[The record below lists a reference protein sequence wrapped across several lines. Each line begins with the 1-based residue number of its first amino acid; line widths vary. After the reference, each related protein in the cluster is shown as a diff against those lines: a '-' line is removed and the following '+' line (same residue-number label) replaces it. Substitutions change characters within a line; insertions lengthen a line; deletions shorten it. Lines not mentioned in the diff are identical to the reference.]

1 MTSTVAG
8 TAINAY
14 DCVGCGVTVSGNS
27 YVTGLAINAYDN
39 SSCAFALG
47 ISPDVNITQW
57 ENTDLVFTVWTT
69 KGELNLDN
77 ADVDF
82 VIRSGSGTTITTKS
96 TDDYSVI
103 TFGNALVVHL
113 NENELPANKTAHY
126 TATITT
132 SDELEYSM
140 TGLIHVSGTAVDT
153 CFMTDVAIHER
164 SIDIIP
170 TIQRGVSNEIPERSV
185 STISCT
191 MPSQTIQNV
200 ERTSNIVKTER
211 IAGVIPCSHTQ
222 ILQTA
227 SERTSEIIVI
237 APCGKR
243 RGV

>member
-1 MTSTVAG
+1 MTSTVVG
-8 TAINAY
+8 NAINAY
-14 DCVGCGVTVSGNS
+14 DVIGCGITAGTSDVSGL
-27 YVTGLAINAYDN
+27 TINAYDN

-47 ISPDVNITQW
+47 LFPTANINQW

-69 KGELNLDN
+69 KSELNIDN

-82 VIRSGSGTTITTKS
+82 VIRTGSGTTITTKS

-103 TFGNALVVHL
+103 TFGNTLVVHL
-113 NENELPANKTAHY
+113 NENELPANKTEYY

-140 TGLIHVSGTAVDT
+140 TGLIHVSGTAVET
-153 CFMTDVAIHER
+153 CFMTDILIPER
-164 SIDIIP
+164 SIDVILAM
-170 TIQRGVSNEIPERSV
+170 QRGELNEIPERSV
-185 STISCT
+185 STILCT
-191 MPSQTIQNV
+191 
-200 ERTSNIVKTER
+200 RTS
-211 IAGVIPCSHTQ
+211 IPIT
-222 ILQTA
+222 T